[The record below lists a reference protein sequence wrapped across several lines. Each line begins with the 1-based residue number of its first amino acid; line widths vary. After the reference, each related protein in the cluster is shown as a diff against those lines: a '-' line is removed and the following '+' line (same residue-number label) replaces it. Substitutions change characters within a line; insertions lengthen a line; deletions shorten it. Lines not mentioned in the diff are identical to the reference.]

1 MIEKLNT
8 YEEKRSKKNP
18 LLSESGR
25 VGARNTELLKG
36 TLSTTTKLPMNTSEV
51 GWNRDNYSSLCLL
64 IGMGTFSVNHYDWR
78 KCDRVDDE
86 QYKVTKGNVV
96 TE

>member
-36 TLSTTTKLPMNTSEV
+36 TLEYDKRSADEH
-51 GWNRDNYSSLCLL
+51 
-64 IGMGTFSVNHYDWR
+64 IGS
-78 KCDRVDDE
+78 RVE
-86 QYKVTKGNVV
+86 PIIIRPYVY
-96 TE
+96 

>member
-36 TLSTTTKLPMNTSEV
+36 TLEYDNEAPMNTSEV

-64 IGMGTFSVNHYDWR
+64 IGMGTFACSSLRLTQSVRAD
-78 KCDRVDDE
+78 VE
-86 QYKVTKGNVV
+86 QHKVTKG
-96 TE
+96 TL